1 MRLAVLG
8 GSFNPVHNGH
18 LSLAKDV
25 HEILGYDRIL
35 LVPANYPPHKSL
47 AAGATGADRLAM
59 LRLAVAGLEY
69 AAVEDCELVR
79 GGVSYTIDTIDW
91 LERKYK
97 DMLDDKIG
105 LIIGQDLAAGYAS
118 WREAGRLAEKVGIIL
133 AGRPGSVC
141 AGFPYPFTPLENALV
156 DVSSSGIR
164 EAVRTHGPISH
175 LVPGAVC
182 GYIEA
187 HKLYEH

>member
-35 LVPANYPPHKSL
+35 FVPANDPPHKIL
-47 AAGATGADRLAM
+47 AAGATAADRLEM
-59 LRLAVAGLEY
+59 LNLALAGLDY
-69 AAVEDCELVR
+69 VAVEDCEIVR
-79 GGVSYTIDTIDW
+79 GGVSYTIETVEW
-91 LERKYK
+91 LERKYANRIEG
-97 DMLDDKIG
+97 KIG

-118 WREAGRLAEKVGIIL
+118 WREAGRLADKVGIIL

-141 AGFPYPFTPLENALV
+141 GGFPYPFTPLENALV

-164 EAVRTHGPISH
+164 EAVRTHGPIGH
-175 LVPGAVC
+175 LVPGVVC
-182 GYIEA
+182 GYIEK
-187 HKLYEH
+187 HTLYEY